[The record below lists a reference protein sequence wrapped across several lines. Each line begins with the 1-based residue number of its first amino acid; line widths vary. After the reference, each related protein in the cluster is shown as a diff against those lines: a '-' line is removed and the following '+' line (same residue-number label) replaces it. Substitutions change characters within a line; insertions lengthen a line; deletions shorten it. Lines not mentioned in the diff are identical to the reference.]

1 MDDQRV
7 FGMPAEIGRWGF
19 VLLGVSMNLCL
30 GAVYAW
36 SVFKGPVEKVLGC
49 SATQGGLPFMVFLAC
64 FSLTMSLGGGLME
77 RIGPRW
83 LALAGG
89 LVVGAGWL
97 LSSLATNIWALVVTY
112 GVVAGSGVGLA
123 YGCPVALG
131 ARWFPDR
138 KGLAVGLM
146 LAGFGGSAL
155 VTAPIAGMLIG
166 DAKALDVGPLA
177 AALARTFL
185 WFGLA
190 FTAILLALALPLRFP
205 PPGWRPRG
213 WAPAAGS
220 VARASFDRSGMLRTA
235 TFRGLFACY
244 CIGCLAGL
252 MAIGISK
259 NVANDVVHI
268 SSQTGTALVGLFALC
283 NAVGRPL
290 FGWLTDRL
298 SPRVAAVINLALLL
312 GASLAMLGAGPGTTT
327 LYVAAFACFW
337 LCLGGWLAIAPTAT
351 ATFFGMEHYPK
362 NYGTMFLAYG
372 LGAILGSFVSGHAK
386 DYFGSYTH
394 AFVPTAALAALG
406 IVLALLFV
414 RPPAG
419 LTIEPEAGR

>member
-1 MDDQRV
+1 MDEHRV
-7 FGMPAEIGRWGF
+7 FGLPAEIGRWGF
-19 VLLGVSMNLCL
+19 VLLGVAMNLCL
-30 GAVYAW
+30 GSVYAW

-49 SATQGGLPFMVFLAC
+49 SATQGGLPFMAFLAC

-77 RIGPRW
+77 RVGPRW

-97 LSSLATNIWALVVTY
+97 LSSLATDIWTLVATY
-112 GVVAGSGVGLA
+112 GAVAGSGVGLA

-155 VTAPIAGMLIG
+155 VTAPVAGLLIG
-166 DAKALDVGPLA
+166 DARALAVAPLA
-177 AALARTFL
+177 EALSRTFL
-185 WFGLA
+185 RFGLA
-190 FTAILLALALPLRFP
+190 FTAILAVLALPLRFP

-213 WAPAAGS
+213 WTPAAGS
-220 VARASFDRSGMLRTA
+220 VARESFDRAGMLRTA
-235 TFRGLFACY
+235 SFRGLFACY

-259 NVANDVVHI
+259 NVANDVVHV
-268 SSQTGTALVGLFALC
+268 SSQTGTVLVSLFALC
-283 NAVGRPL
+283 NAAGRPL

-298 SPRVAAVINLALLL
+298 SPRLAAVLNLALILA
-312 GASLAMLGAGPGTTT
+312 ASLAMLRAGPGTTG

-351 ATFFGMEHYPK
+351 ATFFGLDHYAK
-362 NYGTMFLAYG
+362 NYGTVFLAYG
-372 LGAILGSFVSGHAK
+372 LGAILGNVVAGHAK

-394 AFVPTAALAALG
+394 AFVPTAVLAAVG
-406 IVLALLFV
+406 IVLAAVFV
-414 RPPAG
+414 GPPRPASPAG
-419 LTIEPEAGR
+419 AR